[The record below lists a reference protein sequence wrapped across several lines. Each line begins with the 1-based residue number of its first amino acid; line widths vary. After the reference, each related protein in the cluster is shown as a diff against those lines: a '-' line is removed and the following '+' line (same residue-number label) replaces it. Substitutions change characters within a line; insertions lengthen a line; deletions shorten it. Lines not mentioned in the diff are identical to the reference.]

1 MEPADVGTLIARCV
15 QGDDAARAEFFAAY
29 DDVVRR
35 SVSRK
40 LRDVSSGPEFATDV
54 DDICHDVY
62 VRIFRNNCE
71 ALARIREP
79 RSISAWLMTI
89 SQNHVYSYLR
99 KRRVI
104 SSARETAAKEIPAS
118 YAESPEAGLIERE
131 SVSILRRNLEKLEA
145 KDRLILQLYYLDD
158 LTYAEIAETL
168 SLNINTV
175 ASRLMRAKAKLRER
189 LTKDTL

>member
-1 MEPADVGTLIARCV
+1 MEPEDVGTLIARCV

-40 LRDVSSGPEFATDV
+40 LRDAASGPEFATDI
-54 DDICHDVY
+54 DDICNDVY

-79 RSISAWLMTI
+79 RSIAAWLMTI
-89 SQNHVYSYLR
+89 SQNHVYSFLR
-99 KRRVI
+99 KHRSI

-118 YAESPEAGLIERE
+118 YNESPEAGLIERE
-131 SVSILRRNLEKLEA
+131 SVSILRTNLEMLEA

-175 ASRLMRAKAKLRER
+175 ASRLMRAKARLRER